1 MTSMVGALW
10 CSTQAKTF
18 WFYIL
23 FLFHIL
29 SLVQRITKLD
39 TYVFHIRGWIQLVL
53 MLGPYKE
60 YAPN

>member
-1 MTSMVGALW
+1 MVRALW
-10 CSTQAKTF
+10 CSTQAKIF

-39 TYVFHIRGWIQLVL
+39 TSGLCVS
-53 MLGPYKE
+53 YKRMDSISTHVGTL
-60 YAPN
+60 